1 MASWTESPLV
11 QILSISV
18 LNVLRRQVGVGTSP
32 VSSGPTSMPV
42 VLPKPIAFDQRWS
55 GESVRS

>member
-18 LNVLRRQVGVGTSP
+18 LNVLPRQAGVGTSP
-32 VSSGPTSMPV
+32 SASGPRSIPV
-42 VLPKPIAFDQRWS
+42 PAPKPIARDQRCS
-55 GESVRS
+55 GESFRS

>member
-18 LNVLRRQVGVGTSP
+18 LNVLRRQAGVGTSP
-32 VSSGPTSMPV
+32 FASGPRSMPG
-42 VLPKPIAFDQRWS
+42 AGAEAHRRDQRWS
-55 GESVRS
+55 GESLRS